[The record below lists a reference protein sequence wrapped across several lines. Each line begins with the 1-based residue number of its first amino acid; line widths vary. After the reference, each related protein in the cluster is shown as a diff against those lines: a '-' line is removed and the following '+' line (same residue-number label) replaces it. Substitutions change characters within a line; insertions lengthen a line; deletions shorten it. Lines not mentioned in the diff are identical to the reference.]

1 MKRPDR
7 KRGTRYR
14 LARWL
19 VPIAALAMTVAS
31 SLSAIVPVKRL
42 RILTPCAVLIFLALL
57 PSAASA
63 KAMSFWFSEQH
74 TEVFTDTVSCAG
86 GLTGIATLTETSMI
100 HVVQSP
106 GSFKL
111 NGVDDFDYRLDLP
124 DGAYVQSGLNR
135 DRFVFVL
142 THRSHA
148 VSHTTFQDFRTIFD
162 ASGEP
167 IGGLTIHGG
176 MTVVYD
182 DANGNFEP
190 DPGEIASEHDS
201 FRLRCR

>member
-86 GLTGIATLTETSMI
+86 GLTGIATLTETSTI
-100 HVVQSP
+100 HVVQRSN
-106 GSFKL
+106 GSFSF
-111 NGVDDFDYRLDLP
+111 NGVADFETKESMMARVDEFGTLT
-124 DGAYVQSGLNR
+124 AYN
-135 DRFVFVL
+135 
-142 THRSHA
+142 HYA
-148 VSHTTFQDFRTIFD
+148 VSWAHAMCMPYQWTK
-162 ASGEP
+162 
-167 IGGLTIHGG
+167 
-176 MTVVYD
+176 
-182 DANGNFEP
+182 
-190 DPGEIASEHDS
+190 
-201 FRLRCR
+201 

>member
-1 MKRPDR
+1 MR
-7 KRGTRYR
+7 
-14 LARWL
+14 
-19 VPIAALAMTVAS
+19 
-31 SLSAIVPVKRL
+31 RL
-42 RILTPCAVLIFLALL
+42 RILTPCAVLVFFALL

-63 KAMSFWFSEQH
+63 KATSSWFSEQH

-100 HVVQSP
+100 HVVQRSN
-106 GSFKL
+106 GSFSF
-111 NGVDDFDYRLDLP
+111 NGVDDFDYRLELP
-124 DGAYVQSGLNR
+124 GGAYVRSGLNR

-162 ASGEP
+162 ANGAP
-167 IGGLTIHGG
+167 IGRFTIHGG

-182 DANGNFEP
+182 DVNGNFEP

-201 FRLRCR
+201 SACGVGSTCSQASCPG